1 MYQNPADHSVA
12 GVTDKNSMCEA
23 WCEVQL
29 VGPPSIAPF
38 AKLRRAI
45 ALTFGTPFSDIENDR
60 VEAKSVNNSW
70 LRSSQQSIRT
80 HSRAHCARCSSTN
93 SFHPSLALT
102 SEYFVV
108 D

>member
-1 MYQNPADHSVA
+1 MYQNPADHLVA
-12 GVTDKNSMCEA
+12 GVTDKNSLCEA

-60 VEAKSVNNSW
+60 VETESGNNSW
-70 LRSSQQSIRT
+70 LAVASSLFVRI
-80 HSRAHCARCSSTN
+80 HGLIVHCVRDKSHQTALAR
-93 SFHPSLALT
+93 
-102 SEYFVV
+102 
-108 D
+108 